1 MDGERTVVTSPVR
14 HPDEVQW
21 RFIVIPLLMSVVLVA
36 CVLAYRCRAHRLKRE
51 RLLREQHDERR
62 EFTAAQDSEAGGASS
77 AGDPYRSAA
86 AVGLGGNHY
95 MSAYKKLL
103 QQA

>member
-1 MDGERTVVTSPVR
+1 MKTWRVARPACAS
-14 HPDEVQW
+14 
-21 RFIVIPLLMSVVLVA
+21 RFIFWCLYMYVYA
-36 CVLAYRCRAHRLKRE
+36 A
-51 RLLREQHDERR
+51 
-62 EFTAAQDSEAGGASS
+62 AAQDSEAGGASS

>member
-36 CVLAYRCRAHRLKRE
+36 CVLAYRCRAHRLRRE

-62 EFTAAQDSEAGGASS
+62 EFTGEGCTVPGMGVLYEGAGC
-77 AGDPYRSAA
+77 
-86 AVGLGGNHY
+86 VNHTPTN
-95 MSAYKKLL
+95 STIATS
-103 QQA
+103 